1 VDVPNLVLVGCQWG
15 DEGKGR
21 VTDLLAQRAR
31 VVVRFQGGPN
41 AGHTLIVDDQ
51 EFVLHTVPSGIL
63 YADTLCVVG
72 NGVVVDPEQ
81 LLSELDALEAAGH
94 DVGPTRIKI
103 SDRAVAIMPY
113 HRLLD
118 GKGERERGRGRIGT
132 TGRGIGPSYE
142 DKVARSAVRMGDLLH
157 PARLRTRLESNL
169 PDLRRRLGTDGV
181 DVDMMELMRLG
192 RAWGERLR
200 EHIVDTAAVIHERMV
215 HGDSVLFEGAQGTML
230 DIDHGTYPFVTSS
243 NTVAGNA
250 CVGAGVG
257 PPAIDAVLGVVK
269 AYTTRV
275 GEGPFPSE
283 LDGPIAAQLQKAGG
297 EFGSTTG
304 RPRRCGWFDA
314 VIARRSAALNGL
326 TGLVLTKLDVL
337 SGLDEIQVA
346 TGYRIFDQPVLH
358 FPCCVDEL
366 ARCEPHHDV
375 LPGWHEDITD
385 VREFEDLPEAARA
398 YVDRL
403 EQLVGVPI
411 RMISV
416 GPRREQI
423 IIRSDPFT
431 GRGSA

>member
-1 VDVPNLVLVGCQWG
+1 MPNLVLVGCQWG

-21 VTDLLAQRAR
+21 VTDLLAPRAR
-31 VVVRFQGGPN
+31 AAVRPQAAPN

-257 PPAIDAVLGVVK
+257 PTDIDAVLGVVK

>member
-1 VDVPNLVLVGCQWG
+1 MANLVLVGCQWG

-21 VTDLLAQRAR
+21 VTDLLAQRAH

-41 AGHTLIVDDQ
+41 AGHTLIVNDQ
-51 EFVLHTVPSGIL
+51 EFVLHLVPSGIL
-63 YADTLCVVG
+63 YPDTLCVIG
-72 NGVVVDPEQ
+72 NGVVVDPA
-81 LLSELDALEAAGH
+81 LLIKELDQLDALGH
-94 DVGPTRIKI
+94 DTGPRRLKI
-103 SDRAVAIMPY
+103 SDRATAIMPY

-118 GKGERERGRGRIGT
+118 GKGERERGEGRIGT

-142 DKVARSAVRMGDLLH
+142 DKVARRAVRMGDLLH
-157 PARLRTRLESNL
+157 PARLRSRLEDCL

-181 DVDMMELMRLG
+181 DVDLMELMRLG

-200 EHIVDTAAVIHERMV
+200 EHIVDTAGVIHERMV
-215 HGDSVLFEGAQGTML
+215 HGESVLFEGAQGTML

-257 PPAIDAVLGVVK
+257 PTDIDAVLGVVK

-275 GEGPFPSE
+275 GEGPFPTE
-283 LDGPIAAQLQKAGG
+283 KEGEIADKLRKAGG

-314 VIARRSAALNGL
+314 VVARRSAALNGL

-337 SGLDEIQVA
+337 SGLGEIQVG
-346 TGYRIFDQPVLH
+346 TGYRVFDQPVLH

-366 ARCEPHHDV
+366 ARCEPHFDA
-375 LPGWHEDITD
+375 LPGWHEDITA

-416 GPRREQI
+416 GPSREQI
-423 IIRSDPFT
+423 ILRSDPFT